1 MGTPR
6 EFIAGFPCHMSASL
20 MNKIIQKNPQLD
32 LFVYMDDSSMNFQD
46 GSQIPAGPTKWKKS
60 HGCSSF
66 TLTHTQYEEL
76 EALFSYNMFPDKI
89 PQRELAL
96 KLNRLESTV
105 KICFKN
111 LWVKM
116 MKQQQQQKQ
125 QSLKPANQ
133 VLPAAPTASASS
145 HSFLPGVSDSCNSL
159 SCQPSDP
166 FH

>member
-6 EFIAGFPCHMSASL
+6 EFMTGFPCQMSASL
-20 MNKIIQKNPQLD
+20 MNKIIQKNPQLNV
-32 LFVYMDDSSMNFQD
+32 FVYMDDSSMNFQD
-46 GSQIPAGPTKWKKS
+46 DSQIPGGPTKWKKS
-60 HGCSSF
+60 HGCTSF

-76 EALFSYNMFPDKI
+76 EALFSCIMFLDKI
-89 PQRELAL
+89 PHRELAL

-111 LWVKM
+111 RWIKM
-116 MKQQQQQKQ
+116 MKQP

-133 VLPAAPTASASS
+133 VLPAKNVPTASASS

-159 SCQPSDP
+159 SRQPSDP